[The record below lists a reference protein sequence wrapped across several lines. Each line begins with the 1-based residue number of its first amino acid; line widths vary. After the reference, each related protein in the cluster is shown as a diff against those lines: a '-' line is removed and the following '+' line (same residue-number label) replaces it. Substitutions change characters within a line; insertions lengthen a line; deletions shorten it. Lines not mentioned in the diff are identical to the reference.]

1 VRRGAVIGIVVAAV
15 LVVGG
20 AGAAWFLL
28 SRQPTAED
36 AARSYLTALSQGD
49 LDTIQTMRDQRLD
62 EDTERTLAAA
72 FADAAYVEDP
82 KIDDIDEGSVGVV
95 AVRATAA
102 IESERVDVSFE
113 LVRGDDGDWALRGDY
128 LGSATVEAQIEE
140 GARLP
145 AVWIGDAL
153 VSTAAEA
160 PLLPARYI
168 ASAAPRGVVQGEAV
182 LHLGAGDSIAVELTA
197 GLTAHA
203 TVRAQEQIDAY
214 AQGCAEPAAAVPDN
228 CGLVVPWA
236 ADLAELERI
245 AFRIE
250 QLPTVSLSPATASF
264 DATGGSIV
272 ATATGV
278 THAGTTASF
287 SYRADDWSLRGT
299 LELSG
304 EEMLLSVR

>member
-1 VRRGAVIGIVVAAV
+1 MV
-15 LVVGG
+15 
-20 AGAAWFLL
+20 L

-62 EDTERTLAAA
+62 EDAELILATA

-82 KIDDIDEGSVGVV
+82 KIDDIGEGSGGVL
-95 AVRATAA
+95 AVRATAE
-102 IESERVDVSFE
+102 IESERVDVSFD

-128 LGSATVEAQIEE
+128 LGSATVEAHIEE
-140 GARLP
+140 GTALP

-153 VSTAAEA
+153 ASSGAESA
-160 PLLPARYI
+160 LLPARYV
-168 ASAAPRGVVQGEAV
+168 ATAAPRGVVEGEAE
-182 LHLGAGDSIAVELTA
+182 LHVAAGDSTAVELTA
-197 GLTAHA
+197 TLTPEA

-214 AQGCAEPAAAVPDN
+214 AQGCAVPATTVPDN

-236 ADLAELERI
+236 ADLADLERI

-250 QLPTVSLSPATASF
+250 QLPTVGLSPGSASF

-278 THAGTTASF
+278 THEGTPASF
-287 SYRADDWSLRGT
+287 TYRADDWSLRGT

-304 EEMLLSVR
+304 EEMLLAVR